1 MADQMG
7 TGKQQPMDAAAKQT
21 EVEIE
26 MTGPLTETYQGDV
39 HQLIDQLNEL
49 RSTEIVAWLQYKHH
63 GYMAVSMSMPGVRA
77 EFEEHAAAEEHHA
90 DMLGERIEQLGG
102 VPVFLPDEIGRLA
115 AKDGLKAQEGATLEE
130 MVREDL
136 ALERQQIRLYQT
148 LIRQVGFNDPTTRR
162 ILEDILMETEDHAT
176 EMQNLLDRQAPMEHK
191 RAA

>member
-7 TGKQQPMDAAAKQT
+7 TGKKQPMDAAAKQT

-39 HQLIDQLNEL
+39 HKLIDQLNEL